1 MSVIGVELDSET
13 LVLTKN
19 RDFRWTFQNLD
30 ANGSPVDFP
39 AGSLFFE
46 IYVGETV
53 INWPFSVSGANATIK
68 IESAVANTIPNRS
81 KWQLVFLPTGEAAGG
96 DPIARG
102 TVRVQE

>member
-1 MSVIGVELDSET
+1 MTIGVELDSET

-30 ANGSPVDFP
+30 ENGNGINFP

-46 IYVGETV
+46 IYVGDTV
-53 INWPFSVSGANATIK
+53 INWPFSISGANATIK
-68 IESAVANTIPNRS
+68 VESAVVNTIPTRS